1 MACAILAT
9 DPSLRGGLDPETE
22 SRRAQVEN
30 ACRLLQK
37 AGEKSAMASGM
48 VKRLVSVLRK
58 HRVQGLEVLAS
69 AATTVPRSEQQQ
81 RQQAPPP
88 PQPHQQQQQQQ
99 QMPPGIQRQATAD
112 TYPPL
117 ALTGAGKDRAPTAA
131 PQATW
136 GYDATMNSVG
146 LTGIWN
152 DFLCTNPTN
161 DGWGQLFADLD
172 YMSYGM

>member
-1 MACAILAT
+1 MACAVLAT
-9 DPSLRGGLDPETE
+9 DPSLRGGFDAETE

-37 AGEKSAMASGM
+37 AGKKSSMALDM

-69 AATTVPRSEQQQ
+69 AATTVPRTEQKQQ
-81 RQQAPPP
+81 PQPRNPPP
-88 PQPHQQQQQQQ
+88 PQ
-99 QMPPGIQRQATAD
+99 QMPPPDTMQATD
-112 TYPPL
+112 PYVL
-117 ALTGAGKDRAPTAA
+117 GFAGERAEATAS
-131 PQATW
+131 TW
-136 GYDATMNSVG
+136 GYDTMGPVE

-152 DFLCTNPTN
+152 DFLGTNPTN

-172 YMSYGM
+172 YFSYGM